1 VKAVVDGYKLVIEKG
16 IPAPRVRGEY
26 YALIEQ
32 MRVGDSVLF
41 PVTAKRSA
49 YNAVHF
55 ANKISRRLKQK
66 RHYISRRVE
75 NGYRIWRV
83 K

>member
-1 VKAVVDGYKLVIEKG
+1 MKAQIDNWRLKIEKG

-26 YALIEQ
+26 YQLIEQ
-32 MRVGDSVLF
+32 MEIEDSVLF
-41 PVTAKRSA
+41 PPEARKSA

-55 ANKISRRLKQK
+55 ANKQHRR

-75 NGYRIWRV
+75 DGYRVWRI